1 MLKKKTYRSPVFE
14 HLSPSLRP
22 LFFGTS
28 CWAWLM
34 TLPTQPVPSHS
45 SLFLKPCHLSPF
57 RPWLLPETLMHLLCT
72 FYLVKLPEAATITF
86 CISGLIIYLLLGM
99 LFVIFL
105 LISVE
110 FLLLVYFC
118 YILFLLLL
126 FPFSF
131 FEGLHSDC
139 IAPLFPVLTLT
150 GPLPP
155 FLPPLHF

>member
-1 MLKKKTYRSPVFE
+1 MLKRKTYRSPVFE
-14 HLSPSLRP
+14 RLSPSLRP

-34 TLPTQPVPSHS
+34 TLLTQPVPSHC
-45 SLFLKPCHLSPF
+45 SLFFKSCHLSPF
-57 RPWLLPETLMHLLCT
+57 RPWLLPETLMHLLCA
-72 FYLVKLPEAATITF
+72 FYLVEAPRSC
-86 CISGLIIYLLLGM
+86 CIRILYLRIASYFYLGM

-110 FLLLVYFC
+110 FLLSVYFC
-118 YILFLLLL
+118 YILFLSLL

-131 FEGLHSDC
+131 FAGLHSDR
-139 IAPLFPVLTLT
+139 IAPLVPVLTLT
-150 GPLPP
+150 GPLSP